1 MKFLLDT
8 NAISDERRTASRNLN
23 HWIAGQVMADLAI
36 SSITLLELEFG
47 IRRKERTDAT
57 QGAMLRLWFETVKP
71 TFHGRILSVDSRVA
85 VAAAA
90 LQVPDPMP
98 ELDALIAAT
107 AIVNDLVL
115 VTRNERD
122 MARTGVRI
130 LNPW

>member
-1 MKFLLDT
+1 
-8 NAISDERRTASRNLN
+8 
-23 HWIAGQVMADLAI
+23 
-36 SSITLLELEFG
+36 
-47 IRRKERTDAT
+47 
-57 QGAMLRLWFETVKP
+57 MLRLWFENVVKP